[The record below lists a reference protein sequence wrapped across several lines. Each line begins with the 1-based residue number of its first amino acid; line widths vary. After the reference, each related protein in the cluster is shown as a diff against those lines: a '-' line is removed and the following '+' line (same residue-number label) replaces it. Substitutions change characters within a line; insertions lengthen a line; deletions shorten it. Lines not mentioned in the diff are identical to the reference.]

1 MLTCYAEKRACYSLI
16 SYKTKKTQSCT
27 DRSGTKI
34 RTVRVRQD
42 SCIYISVLT
51 SFWLSARRC
60 TTSGG
65 CRFCTDRSRAETSNV
80 RVRQDSFIYK
90 RYPFRIPFVY
100 KKSARRDSNPRPRPW
115 QGRAPPTEPLAHK
128 KCYSQAH
135 GYYTIWKRICQQK
148 KDKKSKKF
156 QIVYAI
162 DTIGILRAVH
172 TDRSLMWK
180 NRADHL
186 RQCIISNQL
195 YYMEGNLLK

>member
-27 DRSGTKI
+27 DRSGTRI

-42 SCIYISVLT
+42 SCIYISILT
-51 SFWLSARRC
+51 SFLLSARRC

-65 CRFCTDRSRAETSNV
+65 CRFCTDRSRAETSNRSSPAESFIARDGVLEVHWTSVSTDRSGTKIRTV

-115 QGRAPPTEPLAHK
+115 QGRAPPTEPLAHNK
-128 KCYSQAH
+128 
-135 GYYTIWKRICQQK
+135 
-148 KDKKSKKF
+148 
-156 QIVYAI
+156 
-162 DTIGILRAVH
+162 
-172 TDRSLMWK
+172 
-180 NRADHL
+180 
-186 RQCIISNQL
+186 
-195 YYMEGNLLK
+195 

>member
-42 SCIYISVLT
+42 SCIYIGSNLFLIERETVHDIRWMSVLHRPEQSGDLERSSPAESFIARDGVLEVHWT
-51 SFWLSARRC
+51 SVS
-60 TTSGG
+60 
-65 CRFCTDRSRAETSNV
+65 TDRSGTKIRTV

-135 GYYTIWKRICQQK
+135 GYYTI
-148 KDKKSKKF
+148 
-156 QIVYAI
+156 
-162 DTIGILRAVH
+162 
-172 TDRSLMWK
+172 
-180 NRADHL
+180 
-186 RQCIISNQL
+186 
-195 YYMEGNLLK
+195 

>member
-1 MLTCYAEKRACYSLI
+1 MASMLTCYAEKRACYSLI
-16 SYKTKKTQSCT
+16 SYKTKKHNPAPTEVE
-27 DRSGTKI
+27 RRYEPFESGG
-34 RTVRVRQD
+34 
-42 SCIYISVLT
+42 VLHC
-51 SFWLSARRC
+51 ARRC

-148 KDKKSKKF
+148 KGKKLKKI

-162 DTIGILRAVH
+162 ETI
-172 TDRSLMWK
+172 
-180 NRADHL
+180 
-186 RQCIISNQL
+186 
-195 YYMEGNLLK
+195 